1 MLLLLAVTAQAQ
13 PLETRTFEYG
23 ITAAGLPVGTRSL
36 KVTYIG
42 GHQGEQRLMECYTE
56 IPVAG
61 FSQRVS
67 GMSAYS
73 LTPGFS
79 ASNAQ
84 GAEVWEVQAV
94 RESSGLQVHFVDARG
109 TQSSHV
115 TFSQVNTTSLALMD
129 PQRSLGQASQLN
141 LLSAETG
148 EILSGPLEMLGSEQ
162 VLVGGQSLAAQHYVW
177 TPDTGP
183 VHLYYGEQGVLLK
196 TQTRVA
202 GQAVELTLTEPPQ
215 ARTLDLKLDLS
226 PSVQEESL

>member
-23 ITAAGLPVGTRSL
+23 ITAAGLPVGTRTFR
-36 KVTYIG
+36 VTYIA
-42 GHQGEQRLMECYTE
+42 GHLGEQRLMECYTE

-67 GMSAYS
+67 GISADS

-79 ASNAQ
+79 ANNAQ
-84 GAEVWEVQAV
+84 GSEVWEVQAV
-94 RESSGLQVHFVDARG
+94 RDTSGLQVHFVDGRG
-109 TQSSHV
+109 TQTSHLN
-115 TFSQVNTTSLALMD
+115 FSQVNTTSLALMD
-129 PQRSLGQASQLN
+129 PERSLGQAAQLN

-177 TPDTGP
+177 TPETGP
-183 VHLYYGEQGVLLK
+183 VHLYYGAQGVLLK

-202 GQAVELTLTEPPQ
+202 GQAVELTLTEAPQ
-215 ARTLDLKLDLS
+215 PRSMTLDLDLS
-226 PSVQEESL
+226 PAVQEESL